1 MGLVYFSEF
10 DLFEN
15 LNYLLELYDCWE
27 NSFKSLKSFLNID
40 CKSFCSKCCNT
51 NIKNIQSTIFEM
63 LPAAI
68 FFYKII
74 FELNDKNNKYNNDLS
89 IENFLSKKIST
100 NKKITAN
107 NTISFNEIKNSEHSK
122 IFQKDK
128 IINNVYSLLFEN
140 KIFTKCV
147 FYTKSNEDW
156 GCSIYEFRPAICR
169 LFGFSL
175 KRNKKNNLIFSPCK
189 ELKEEGYK
197 KSIFEDEDLLL
208 KNLKDQMSSVIGNS
222 FKNLSFQIPIYD
234 RLYFNLLSLNYSY
247 TKEFYDLNTAFKKA
261 FEIVYL
267 KLNFNNKKIS

>member
-1 MGLVYFSEF
+1 MSLVYFSEF

-15 LNYLLELYDCWE
+15 LNYLLEIYESWE
-27 NSFKSLKSFLNID
+27 IYFKSLKSFLNID

-68 FFYKII
+68 FFYKFI
-74 FELNDKNNKYNNDLS
+74 FELNNKKNKYNNDCALD
-89 IENFLSKKIST
+89 NYLSKIIST
-100 NKKITAN
+100 N
-107 NTISFNEIKNSEHSK
+107 NTISFNEIKNSVHSK
-122 IFQKDK
+122 IFQKDR
-128 IINNVYSLLFEN
+128 IINNVYSLLFKD

-147 FYTKSNEDW
+147 FYTKSDEDW

-197 KSIFEDEDLLL
+197 KIIFENEDLLL
-208 KNLKDQMSSVIGNS
+208 KNLKDQMSPVNGNS
-222 FKNLSFQIPIYD
+222 FKNPSFQIPIYD

-247 TKEFYDLNTAFKKA
+247 TKELYDLNTAFKKA